1 MPGIKNYQ
9 LTIGV
14 GVLYSEA
21 QICGDRLVKLWCC
34 EEEIADDVTSSF
46 AIAFAG
52 YAPFL
57 YSRPF
62 CSQFLAM
69 VPCLL
74 AAMVTLL
81 LHCSL
86 FSFVFFTH

>member
-14 GVLYSEA
+14 GVLYSKA
-21 QICGDRLVKLWCC
+21 HVCGNRLVKLWCC
-34 EEEIADDVTSSF
+34 EEEMADDVTSSF

-52 YAPFL
+52 YASFL
-57 YSRPF
+57 YPRSF

-69 VPCLL
+69 VLGLL

-81 LHCSL
+81 LH
-86 FSFVFFTH
+86 